1 MTRLGDDFEPIGR
14 VYALP
19 LSREPD
25 QCILN
30 APVGENA
37 ERSLV
42 EVHDGVVDPLVAV
55 DDRIRVKPDNQVI
68 AKLGALLQEVL
79 NYRITCS

>member
-1 MTRLGDDFEPIGR
+1 M
-14 VYALP
+14 
-19 LSREPD
+19 
-25 QCILN
+25 
-30 APVGENA
+30 
-37 ERSLV
+37 

-79 NYRITCS
+79 NYRITFS